1 MGSVIFDTHKVVK
14 DLRDAGFDEAQAEAV
29 VNALGSAIDRDV
41 VKPEDLKEFAT
52 KADIA
57 ELRQDMTQAIGEL
70 RAEMKAL
77 ELRMTV
83 RTDWCYGRSGRTHRR
98 RAQTLPVNARTPNVI
113 TAQAIVRPLSH
124 GERGA
129 SGASGV
135 CTGRGVCVLSL
146 P

>member
-1 MGSVIFDTHKVVK
+1 MVSVTFDTHRVVK
-14 DLRDAGFDEAQAEAV
+14 DLRDAGFDEAV

-83 RTDWCYGRSGRTHRR
+83 RLT
-98 RAQTLPVNARTPNVI
+98 
-113 TAQAIVRPLSH
+113 
-124 GERGA
+124 
-129 SGASGV
+129 GV
-135 CTGRGVCVLSL
+135 MVALAGLTVAALKL
-146 P
+146 FP

>member
-14 DLRDAGFDEAQAEAV
+14 DLQDAGFEEAQAEAV

-57 ELRQDMTQAIGEL
+57 EFRAEM

-83 RTDWCYGRSGRTHRR
+83 RLT
-98 RAQTLPVNARTPNVI
+98 
-113 TAQAIVRPLSH
+113 
-124 GERGA
+124 
-129 SGASGV
+129 GV
-135 CTGRGVCVLSL
+135 MVALAGFTVAALKL
-146 P
+146 FP